1 MRIIVPPS
9 LRRQMLNLVHG
20 SHLGIVKCKQRARE
34 VLYWPAMNS
43 DIEETVK
50 NCTKCADFQ
59 RKQPANPLI
68 PTETPRLPFM
78 MVGTDLFEFESKTYL
93 LTVDYYSK
101 FIEVDR
107 LEDLGSK
114 AAIEVLKTQFSRHG
128 IPEVI
133 RSDGGPQFASKEFA
147 RLCKAYGIAHKTS
160 SPHLPSAGGEVERAV
175 QTVKR
180 LRKKATDK
188 QLALL
193 DYRITPL
200 VGVNLSP
207 AQLLMGRLPRNKFP
221 SLRELLTPTAY
232 NCQDVMQRLNHQK
245 ANQKFYH
252 DSKSASDLPPLCPG
266 GQVRMAPIPGSKMWN
281 PAIVVKRHVSP
292 RSYIVESGGREYRRN
307 RRDLHRSTEDAN
319 TTEHCSDL
327 AADDNTPHLNNS
339 QSSSHPTEP
348 CDRSSSQQHEP
359 ATTSSAETSRP
370 DKPYTT
376 RSGGA
381 VCCPQ
386 RLDL

>member
-1 MRIIVPPS
+1 MPPS
-9 LRRQMLNLVHG
+9 LRRQMLNLVHE
-20 SHLGIVKCKQRARE
+20 SHLGIIKCKQRACE

-59 RKQPANPLI
+59 RKQPSEPLI
-68 PTETPRLPFM
+68 PTETPGLPFI
-78 MVGTDLFEFESKTYL
+78 MVGTDLFNFESNTYL

-107 LEDLGSK
+107 LQDLRSK
-114 AAIEVLKTQFSRHG
+114 ATIEVLKAQFCRHG

-133 RSDGGPQFASKEFA
+133 RNDGGPQFASKDFA
-147 RLCKAYGIAHKTS
+147 RFCKEYGIAHKTS
-160 SPHLPSAGGEVERAV
+160 SPHFPSANGEVERAV

-180 LRKKATDK
+180 LWRKATDK

-193 DYRITPL
+193 DYRTTPL
-200 VGVNLSP
+200 EGVNLSP
-207 AQLLMGRLPRNKFP
+207 AQLLMGRRPRNKLP

-232 NCQDVMQRLNHQK
+232 NRRDVIQRLNQQK

-252 DSKSASDLPPLCPG
+252 DSKSASDLPPLLPG
-266 GQVRMAPIPGSKMWN
+266 DQVRMAPNPGSKRWN

-292 RSYIVESGGREYRRN
+292 RSYIVESGGHEYRRN
-307 RRDLHRSTEDAN
+307 RRHLHRSTEAAN
-319 TTEHCSDL
+319 TTEDCPDL
-327 AADDNTPHLNNS
+327 SADDGKPHLNND
-339 QSSSHPTEP
+339 QSPSPPTEP
-348 CDRSSSQQHEP
+348 CDGPSSQQQEP
-359 ATTSSAETSRP
+359 ATTSSAEASQP
-370 DKPYTT
+370 EEQYTT
-376 RSGGA
+376 RRGRA
-381 VCCPQ
+381 VRCPQ